1 MSSSTL
7 WRRRLRPA
15 YVRGELRRIG
25 KKIRRKLERPER
37 EVRTLEPVGQE
48 GGEPRGRALVSYI
61 IDGLLVPAGEPLP
74 HSHTNFWESR
84 QIARTFADLGYRTDV
99 IHWTNAR
106 FEPTAPYDVFVDVRL
121 NLERLAGLVG
131 DDCIKIQH
139 IETAHH
145 SFHNP
150 AQLARLEALAA
161 RRGVTIRPQ
170 KLIGENRAIEI
181 ADHGVAVGNDFT
193 LGTYAFA
200 GTPLHRV
207 PISVPFEYP
216 APEDKDFEAARRRYL
231 WFGSG
236 GLVHK
241 GLDLVLE
248 AFAGMPDFHLTVC
261 GPIHMERDFEAEY
274 ARELYET
281 ANIDTLGWV
290 DVSAETFRRLCDRT
304 FGVVYPSCS
313 EGGGGSVIT
322 CMHAGL
328 VPVVT
333 REASVDL
340 DGFGLEIPEA
350 TVESVR
356 ESVATM
362 SARPADDLR
371 HEAFAARRHVREHH
385 TRETF
390 ARDHRRT
397 IAGILGL
404 EADGE

>member
-15 YVRGELRRIG
+15 YVRGELRRIQ
-25 KKIRRKLERPER
+25 KKIRRKIARPER
-37 EVRTLEPVGQE
+37 EVRTLEPTGLAV
-48 GGEPRGRALVSYI
+48 GEPRGRALVSYI
-61 IDGLLVPAGEPLP
+61 VDGLLVPPGESLP

-99 IHWTNAR
+99 IHWTNQE
-106 FEPTAPYDVFVDVRL
+106 FEPATPYDVFVDVRL
-121 NLERLAGLVG
+121 NLERLAPLVG
-131 DDCIKIQH
+131 DDCVKIQH

-150 AQLARLEALAA
+150 AQLARLEALAE
-161 RRGVTIRPQ
+161 RRGATIRPQ
-170 KLIGENRAIEI
+170 KLIEENRAIEI

-193 LGTYAFA
+193 LGTYAFS

-216 APEDKDFEAARRRYL
+216 APEGKDFDTARRRYL

-281 ANIDTLGWV
+281 PNIETLGWI
-290 DVSAETFRRLCDRT
+290 DVSGNSFRELCDRT

-356 ESVATM
+356 SSVAAM
-362 SARPADDLR
+362 AAKPLDDLR
-371 HEAFAARRHVREHH
+371 GESLAAREHVRAHH
-385 TRETF
+385 TKETF
-390 ARDHRRT
+390 ARDHRRVM
-397 IAGILGL
+397 AGILGIDV
-404 EADGE
+404 DGE